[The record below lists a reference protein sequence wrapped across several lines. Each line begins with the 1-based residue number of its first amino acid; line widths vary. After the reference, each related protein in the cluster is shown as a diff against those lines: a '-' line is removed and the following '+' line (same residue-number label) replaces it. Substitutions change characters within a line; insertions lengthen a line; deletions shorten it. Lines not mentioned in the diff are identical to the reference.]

1 MIIEENSPDMQERE
15 NTMQTEKS
23 EKIHVQFKNEI
34 KMKKKKPTGKSI
46 DKNAG
51 TQDEGLI
58 PDIDMNKL
66 AKKYKQMRKNGEY
79 TAGLSSDAS
88 NVRRPL
94 VMTKNTG
101 HSETTKA
108 SG

>member
-1 MIIEENSPDMQERE
+1 
-15 NTMQTEKS
+15 
-23 EKIHVQFKNEI
+23 
-34 KMKKKKPTGKSI
+34 MKKKKPTGKSI
-46 DKNAG
+46 DKNAA

-108 SG
+108 SGQISDRFGPVDVMQNR